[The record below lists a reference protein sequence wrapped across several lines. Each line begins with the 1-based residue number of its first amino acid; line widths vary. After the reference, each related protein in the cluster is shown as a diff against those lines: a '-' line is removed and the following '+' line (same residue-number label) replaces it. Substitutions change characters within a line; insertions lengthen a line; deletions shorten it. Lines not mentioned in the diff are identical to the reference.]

1 MSDFLHAQV
10 RKMRNYYELL
20 MVQWFSTITSLHKTN
35 VVQRLSVCFD
45 KFPIYQCYDGR
56 EARVPGRADATGE
69 CHKDKVGLAA
79 EWRSV
84 RLVKNCATNSTNI
97 SMVSYGIVEYQWIS
111 YYIHIYIY
119 SGWWFGTCLFSI
131 IYGMSSF
138 QLTFIFF
145 KTVKTTNQY

>member
-1 MSDFLHAQV
+1 MFIALQLLKMSDFLHAQV

-79 EWRSV
+79 E
-84 RLVKNCATNSTNI
+84 
-97 SMVSYGIVEYQWIS
+97 
-111 YYIHIYIY
+111 
-119 SGWWFGTCLFSI
+119 
-131 IYGMSSF
+131 
-138 QLTFIFF
+138 
-145 KTVKTTNQY
+145 

>member
-1 MSDFLHAQV
+1 
-10 RKMRNYYELL
+10 
-20 MVQWFSTITSLHKTN
+20 
-35 VVQRLSVCFD
+35 
-45 KFPIYQCYDGR
+45 
-56 EARVPGRADATGE
+56 VPGRADATGE

-138 QLTFIFF
+138 PLTFIFF
-145 KTVKTTNQY
+145 KTVNTTNQY

>member
-1 MSDFLHAQV
+1 
-10 RKMRNYYELL
+10 MRNYCELL

-79 EWRSV
+79 E
-84 RLVKNCATNSTNI
+84 
-97 SMVSYGIVEYQWIS
+97 
-111 YYIHIYIY
+111 
-119 SGWWFGTCLFSI
+119 
-131 IYGMSSF
+131 
-138 QLTFIFF
+138 
-145 KTVKTTNQY
+145 